1 MAGFTDD
8 GRMSEAMQE
17 SVRTGTLHDAPRNSE
32 PAEHPR
38 KQAGTATSRLPL
50 LFLTIFIG
58 FGTYVR
64 VADLGRR
71 DFGVDE
77 LFQVYAAQ
85 GMLQGDGAVLPSG
98 RSYTRGIDVTR
109 LVRLSFERSGVGE
122 IPARLPSSA
131 FGVLGLFLF
140 AGALFAMGGAWVA
153 VVGTAL
159 FAVYPEA
166 VQQSRELRF
175 YTYQLLFGVAAFYT
189 GWRSVKPPDGPLMR
203 PAYLHRLAWTLA
215 TVALLV
221 QAARV
226 QLVSMSVWVAYAVI
240 VIIAATV
247 DLWHDRSRAW
257 RLSLPVHLSAAGLLV
272 GAAVLL
278 LRPDVVRTYL
288 EWAGSVPAWTLAMG
302 GSDLAYYYTLSET
315 YPLLLGL
322 LPAIIVTALLR
333 RPALAIYCVI
343 WFGVPLFL
351 HSFLLAMKGA
361 RFVLIPYLG
370 LFALAA
376 LAAVHAADATYP
388 LLRERLRAWRLSRRS
403 AARGATLIIGAAGL
417 FAFVTLPA
425 ASQSRKLPG
434 GDATSRW
441 SRTAAALR
449 SLPELEAVP
458 IGTSRSLHPLYY
470 WGRIDFVLDD
480 PVRHDPALRRAG
492 VGISTDLTP
501 RETEGSVGAPL
512 LMTAEAIR
520 DRFADRGSVLIAVD
534 PAMATHGRI
543 DPALPRLLAA
553 DAEELCH
560 GRCGGMLL
568 YHWRFTEMRDEPSD
582 LPPSR

>member
-1 MAGFTDD
+1 MADFTDD
-8 GRMSEAMQE
+8 ERMSEAMQK
-17 SVRTGTLHDAPRNSE
+17 SARTGALHDAPNSE
-32 PAEHPR
+32 PAEDPR
-38 KQAGTATSRLPL
+38 KQAATATRRLPL
-50 LFLTIFIG
+50 LFLAIFLAL
-58 FGTYVR
+58 GTYVR

-77 LFQVYAAQ
+77 MFQVYAAQ

-98 RSYTRGIDVTR
+98 APYTRGIDVTH
-109 LVRLSFERSGVGE
+109 LVRHSFERFGIGE
-122 IPARLPSSA
+122 IPARIPSTA
-131 FGVLGLFLF
+131 FGVLGLVLF
-140 AGALFAMGGAWVA
+140 AAALLAMGGTWVA

-189 GWRSVKPPDGPLMR
+189 GWRSMQPPDGPPR
-203 PAYLHRLAWTLA
+203 PAYMHRLAWTLA

-240 VIIAATV
+240 VLVAAAA
-247 DLWHDRSRAW
+247 DLWRDGASLWRRSLA
-257 RLSLPVHLSAAGLLV
+257 VHLSAAGLLA

-288 EWAGSVPAWTLAMG
+288 TWAGQVPAWTLATG
-302 GSDLAYYYTLSET
+302 GSNLAYYYSLSET

-322 LPAIIVTALLR
+322 LPLIVVAALLR
-333 RPALAIYCVI
+333 RPALAIYCVL

-370 LFALAA
+370 LFTLTA
-376 LAAVHAADATYP
+376 LAAVPAADASYT
-388 LLRERLRAWRLSRRS
+388 LIAERLRAWHLPQRS
-403 AARGATLIIGAAGL
+403 AARGAALIVAVAGL
-417 FAFVTLPA
+417 FAFITLPA
-425 ASQSRKLPG
+425 FSQSRKLPG
-434 GDATSRW
+434 GDPTSRW

-449 SLPELEAVP
+449 SLPELAAVP
-458 IGTSRSLHPLYY
+458 VGTSRSLHPLYY
-470 WGRIDFVLDD
+470 WGRIDFVLGD
-480 PVRHDPALRRAG
+480 PSRYDPDLRRAG
-492 VGISTDLTP
+492 VGISSDLSL
-501 RETEGSVGAPL
+501 RATEGSVGAPV
-512 LMTAEAIR
+512 LMTAEEIR
-520 DRFADRGSVLIAVD
+520 DRFAGRGSVLIGID
-534 PAMATHGRI
+534 PGMATHGRV
-543 DPALPRLLAA
+543 DRGLARLLATE
-553 DAEELCH
+553 AEELCH

-568 YHWRFTEMRDEPSD
+568 YHWRFTESRDDVHD
-582 LPPSR
+582 LTSSR